1 MSEQR
6 EEIVVDLS
14 NGAIEEDNP
23 KNTPLLILD
32 APAKNPAMLLSLSLS
47 LSLSKFEELGFQI
60 LIGRL
65 RFILSVSEDVDGTVW
80 PQR

>member
-6 EEIVVDLS
+6 EDLS

>member
-6 EEIVVDLS
+6 EDLS

-47 LSLSKFEELGFQI
+47 LSKFEELGFQI
-60 LIGRL
+60 SIGRL

>member
-6 EEIVVDLS
+6 EDLS

-60 LIGRL
+60 SIGRL

>member
-6 EEIVVDLS
+6 EDLS

-47 LSLSKFEELGFQI
+47 LSKFEELGFQI
-60 LIGRL
+60 SIGRL
-65 RFILSVSEDVDGTVW
+65 RFILSVSEEVDGTVW